1 MATEAA
7 RTSEV
12 FHTGQVMTIVGGH
25 FTHDTF
31 SAFLAPL
38 LPLIIQKLSLSLT
51 LAGALPAFVQLPGLL
66 NPFIGYLA
74 DRVSLRYFVI
84 LAPAVSATI
93 FGALGL
99 APSYAMLAIMLFV
112 AGISVAAFHA
122 PAPAMVARIAG
133 HRVGRGMSLFMAGGE
148 LGRTV
153 GPLLAAWAVSLW
165 TLEGMFRVVIFGWI
179 ASVVLYLRLRDIPA
193 RSAERPSIRSLLP
206 QFRRV
211 FLPLLLFVA
220 LRVAVLGGLPT
231 FLPTYMVERGADLG
245 VAAAAL
251 TLYELAGVG
260 GALLGGTLSDLLGR
274 KPVIMAGT
282 AVAALLLVIFV
293 HADGF
298 WLVIL
303 LLAMGFAGLSTAP
316 VLLAIVQEHF
326 TENRAVAN
334 GVFLSI
340 SFATRPIGQI
350 LVGNMGDRFDLGT
363 GFIVAALL
371 SLLAVP
377 VILLVPDVNR
387 PDSKGL

>member
-1 MATEAA
+1 
-7 RTSEV
+7 
-12 FHTGQVMTIVGGH
+12 
-25 FTHDTF
+25 
-31 SAFLAPL
+31 
-38 LPLIIQKLSLSLT
+38 
-51 LAGALPAFVQLPGLL
+51 
-66 NPFIGYLA
+66 
-74 DRVSLRYFVI
+74 
-84 LAPAVSATI
+84 
-93 FGALGL
+93 
-99 APSYAMLAIMLFV
+99 
-112 AGISVAAFHA
+112 
-122 PAPAMVARIAG
+122 
-133 HRVGRGMSLFMAGGE
+133 MSLFMAGGE

-179 ASVVLYLRLRDIPA
+179 ASAVLYLRLRDIPA
-193 RSAERPSIRSLLP
+193 RSAQRPSIRSLMP

-274 KPVIMAGT
+274 KPGIMAGT
-282 AVAALLLVIFV
+282 AAAALLLVIFV

-298 WLVIL
+298 WLVFL
-303 LLAMGFAGLSTAP
+303 LLAMGCAGLSTAP

-387 PDSKGL
+387 PDAKGL